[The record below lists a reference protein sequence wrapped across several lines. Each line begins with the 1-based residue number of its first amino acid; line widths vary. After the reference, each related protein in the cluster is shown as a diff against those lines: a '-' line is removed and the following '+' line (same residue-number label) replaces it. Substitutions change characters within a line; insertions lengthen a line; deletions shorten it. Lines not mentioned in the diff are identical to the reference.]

1 MRQAIARF
9 GRRSLWGFPAPDV
22 ALAAVLCAIAVA
34 SVLTGNPDEGPLAV
48 TLPVAIVSTGAL
60 LWRRRSPLVAAALVI
75 VAGMAQTVLSQSP
88 GSLWALAVLAI
99 VMYSL
104 AAHLSEGLAAIAGAV
119 LVAALLIEERLDNG
133 VDYVFILLLFGGVWL
148 LGRASRLWRGRVSTA
163 ERRQREAAHLA
174 VVEERVRI
182 ARDVHDVVAHSLSVI
197 AVQAD
202 AAQAALDSAP
212 DRAAAPVRAIRDTAR
227 GALTE
232 IRTMLDVLRTD
243 DDDLPGRDSPGIAA
257 IAGLVDAARAAGTAA
272 SLDVR
277 LTDAPVPPAVD
288 LAAYRI
294 VQESLTNARRHAPG
308 AAVAISLEQKPD
320 RLTVRAVNGPSR
332 GAPAPAGGSGYG
344 IAGMRER
351 AAALGGRAAATAT
364 DDGGFEVTAVLPL
377 TPARHR
383 EDSRGGTG

>member
-377 TPARHR
+377 TPVRHR